1 MLLLCVMLSQ
11 HIGHLGNWPTK
22 THSSWDASGSIFI
35 QAPSP
40 VDGGQLHVIF
50 DVSWGW
56 FLFLPASPA
65 YRQWAMQPFH
75 LQRKR
80 TIFVCLFF
88 LEEHVDLY
96 RQTVFLRFLAR
107 SFPVSSFEITGSKL
121 YRSFRVPCLP
131 WALMSHLWKRKIGLG
146 HIARSLSRTF
156 FGRVLANGIIG
167 PTSNVRSFC
176 ELIVVVFKTLLLRL
190 KAWMH
195 TWNGPSLPSHL
206 ASAHKAC
213 SQGELADLQLAS
225 SLHNIA
231 FRPAQQKYVVQM
243 DRPGE
248 ECGWLARLD
257 SFQVMYCICAY
268 IYIYIYNAFILM
280 TFTWLMKYLGFVPMT
295 VKFAFF
301 LGEVVF
307 HECWF
312 YS

>member
-1 MLLLCVMLSQ
+1 MVLYAVAMIFALPTYMKTWA
-11 HIGHLGNWPTK
+11 IGQQNPFQLGCFRFDV
-22 THSSWDASGSIFI
+22 H
-35 QAPSP
+35 PSPYP

-80 TIFVCLFF
+80 RLFVCFSWRNMWTFIGKLFF
-88 LEEHVDLY
+88 WGFLQDLFQSQVLKSLAPNFTGHFEFHV
-96 RQTVFLRFLAR
+96 
-107 SFPVSSFEITGSKL
+107 
-121 YRSFRVPCLP
+121 CLK
-131 WALMSHLWKRKIGLG
+131 LMSHLWKRKIGLG

-156 FGRVLANGIIG
+156 FWRVLANGIIG
-167 PTSNVRSFC
+167 PTSNVRSVC
-176 ELIVVVFKTLLLRL
+176 ELVVVVFKTLLLRL

-195 TWNGPSLPSHL
+195 THL
-206 ASAHKAC
+206 VPAHKAC

-257 SFQVMYCICAY
+257 SFQAMYCVYIRII
-268 IYIYIYNAFILM
+268 IYILY
-280 TFTWLMKYLGFVPMT
+280 
-295 VKFAFF
+295 
-301 LGEVVF
+301 
-307 HECWF
+307 
-312 YS
+312 